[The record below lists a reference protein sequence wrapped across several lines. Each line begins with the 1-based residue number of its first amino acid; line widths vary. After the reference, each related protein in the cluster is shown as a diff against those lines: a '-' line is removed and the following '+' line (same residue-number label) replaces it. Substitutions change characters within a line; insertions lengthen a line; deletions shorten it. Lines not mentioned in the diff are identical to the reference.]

1 LHVAI
6 IAILTLFV
14 VDLVMVLSRWKR
26 KKAAMDPATKRKNQY
41 EGQIYYTVY
50 SEKHSAI
57 IDGFAF

>member
-1 LHVAI
+1 MLM
-6 IAILTLFV
+6 LFV

-26 KKAAMDPATKRKNQY
+26 KTAAMDPVPKGKINMVPAW
-41 EGQIYYTVY
+41 ESQICYTVY